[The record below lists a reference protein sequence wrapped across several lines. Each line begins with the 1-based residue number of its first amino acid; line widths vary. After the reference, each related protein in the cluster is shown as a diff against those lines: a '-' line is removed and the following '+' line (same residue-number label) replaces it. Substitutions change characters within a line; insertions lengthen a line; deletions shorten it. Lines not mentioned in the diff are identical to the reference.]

1 MLLKNLHNDKKLCL
15 LQNMLSLWDVTS
27 LTMIAFW
34 SHITVDDFLLLTS
47 SSIQTP
53 GMSK

>member
-1 MLLKNLHNDKKLCL
+1 MICF
-15 LQNMLSLWDVTS
+15 LQNMLSLWDIAS

-34 SHITVDDFLLLTS
+34 SHLTVGDFLLLSS